1 MRERERER
9 VYRFQGIKGAY
20 ETDAAG
26 KLLTILDPG
35 APGDVDNALQRE
47 DTYDEKGVR
56 LQKKQ

>member
-26 KLLTILDPG
+26 KLTILDTG

-47 DTYDEKGVR
+47 DTNDEKRVR